1 MTTYPSNAAMMGVV
15 LAAVSERVGTTWL
28 EGRLWKGDSGKT
40 RIYLAD
46 GKDAGYLYATTAAGG
61 ERTIAYSGRSNGAMR
76 LVGELRAAL
85 GLPTPK

>member
-28 EGRLWKGDSGKT
+28 EGRLWKGDSGKI
-40 RIYLAD
+40 RIYLS
-46 GKDAGYLYATTAAGG
+46 DAGYLYATTSAGG